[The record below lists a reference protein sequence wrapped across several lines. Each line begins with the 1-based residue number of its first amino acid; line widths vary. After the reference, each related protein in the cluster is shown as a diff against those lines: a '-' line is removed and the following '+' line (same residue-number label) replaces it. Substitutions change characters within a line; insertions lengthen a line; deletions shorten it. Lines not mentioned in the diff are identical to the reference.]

1 MIPFLVLD
9 PQQHSL
15 VWSLGTMDAIAR
27 YKYVRPLDLYRSAVN
42 IWPAITHR
50 AVSWWSGLVSDGA
63 LAVHTLLMGCSAHIQ
78 FHAKRFRTK
87 FKTSFIHIQ
96 HHHFCFLLC
105 TTDHHPHS
113 IRDLL
118 FYRRRPNDPFHS
130 NVMLCCIT
138 APCLLSIHPT
148 ILSNNAG
155 GLHEVTISN
164 HTPQTSNLTIYYVHT
179 WRLIRPC
186 MHPVVVVVGDCSAS
200 RGGGWC
206 RPEPYLP
213 IR

>member
-1 MIPFLVLD
+1 MYNSKTRSGNQCTPKTYITIQANHTSEQWYPSSSWTRSSTALSCLWE
-9 PQQHSL
+9 L
-15 VWSLGTMDAIAR
+15 WMLAR

-87 FKTSFIHIQ
+87 FKTSFIHTQ

-138 APCLLSIHPT
+138 TPCLLSIHP
-148 ILSNNAG
+148 SNYT
-155 GLHEVTISN
+155 L
-164 HTPQTSNLTIYYVHT
+164 Q
-179 WRLIRPC
+179 
-186 MHPVVVVVGDCSAS
+186 
-200 RGGGWC
+200 
-206 RPEPYLP
+206 
-213 IR
+213 